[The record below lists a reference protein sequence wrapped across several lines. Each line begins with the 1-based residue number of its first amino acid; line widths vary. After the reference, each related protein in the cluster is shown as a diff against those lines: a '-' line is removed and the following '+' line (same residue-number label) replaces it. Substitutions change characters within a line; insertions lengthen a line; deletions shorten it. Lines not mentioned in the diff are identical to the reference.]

1 MAKTRILFMINSMGL
16 GGAEKSLLS
25 LLQLLDY
32 DKYDVDLQMLNFGG
46 MFEGLLPKEVHIL
59 PDLNYSKFCKQPLF
73 RQLLSFNI
81 KLLSARMKTTLSLRK
96 NNKTGHQLHDT
107 QAYWRGCKNAYSP
120 HPNHYDVAIAW
131 GQGTPTHYVATKVT
145 AKKKF
150 AWINAN
156 YELAGHNRNFDRPYY
171 AAYDGNVCVSNE
183 LAVLFRQV
191 FPEYESK
198 LHVVLDI
205 KNPALILKMAEEP
218 IALPRKAATTIVT
231 AGRYT
236 PPKNY
241 LLAIDTAAELWRRG
255 ITDFVWYA
263 VGEGDQRSHMEAKIA
278 DLHLENQFILL
289 GAKSNPYPYMK
300 AADIYVQTSSFEG
313 YCLTLAEARMLNRP
327 CVTTNF
333 DVVYEQMV
341 QGENGLVVD
350 MSPEAVADGIQR
362 LLEDKA
368 LYEHIRQY
376 QMSEKKGNTEEIEKF
391 YQLIEG

>member
-1 MAKTRILFMINSMGL
+1 MGKTRILFMINSMGL

-59 PDLNYSKFCKQPLF
+59 PDLDYSKFCKQSLPK
-73 RQLLSFNI
+73 QLLSFNI
-81 KLLSARMKTTLSLRK
+81 KYLSARVKTMLSLRR
-96 NNKTGHQLHDT
+96 NYKTGHKLHDT
-107 QAYWRGCKNAYSP
+107 QAYWRGCKDAYGP
-120 HPNHYDVAIAW
+120 HPNHYDIAIAW
-131 GQGTPTHYVATKVT
+131 GQGTPTHYVAAKVT
-145 AKKKF
+145 ATKKF
-150 AWINAN
+150 AWINAD
-156 YELAGHNRNFDRPYY
+156 YELAGHNRDFDRPYY
-171 AAYDGNVCVSNE
+171 AAYDKNVCVSNE
-183 LAVLFRQV
+183 LASLFRQV
-191 FPEYESK
+191 FPEYEWK
-198 LHVVLDI
+198 LQVVLDI
-205 KNPALILKMAEEP
+205 KNPAIIMKMADEP
-218 IALPRKAATTIVT
+218 ISLPTVAATTIVT
-231 AGRYT
+231 VGRYT

-241 LLAIDTAAELWRRG
+241 LLAIDAAAELRKRG

-263 VGEGDQRSHMEAKIA
+263 VGEGGQREQMEAKIA

-289 GAKSNPYPYMK
+289 GAKSNPYPYIK

-313 YCLTLAEARMLNRP
+313 YCLTLAEARTLNRP

-350 MSPEAVADGIQR
+350 MTPVAVADGIQR
-362 LLEDKA
+362 LTEDKA

-376 QMSEKKGNTEEIEKF
+376 QMSEKKGNIEEIEKF